1 MASIISG
8 ICNAMRPLAK
18 ELIKNGLVAID
29 AVTELVAETGEQI
42 KDLVAEAR
50 ADLASADKEK
60 TPRDETVPSSGS
72 TVHGNGSTQR

>member
-8 ICNAMRPLAK
+8 LCNAMRPLAK

-50 ADLASADKEK
+50 ADLACADKEK
-60 TPRDETVPSSGS
+60 PKDESIPSSGS

>member
-29 AVTELVAETGEQI
+29 AVTEFVAETGEQI
-42 KDLVAEAR
+42 KDLVAEAK
-50 ADLASADKEK
+50 ADLACADKEK
-60 TPRDETVPSSGS
+60 TSRDERIPTNES